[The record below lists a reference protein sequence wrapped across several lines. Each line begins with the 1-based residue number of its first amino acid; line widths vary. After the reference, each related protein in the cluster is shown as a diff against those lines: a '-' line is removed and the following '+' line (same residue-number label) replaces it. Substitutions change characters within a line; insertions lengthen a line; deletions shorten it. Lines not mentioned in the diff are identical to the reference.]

1 MKGASITVV
10 RRTPKTVTVGNVQ
23 QIVHDRFGNVEYTTK
38 NETVNDVLI
47 SPGAT
52 SDMEASRPEGVTV
65 AYTLH
70 FPKTYTGTLEGCDV
84 ILPAPWA
91 GTYHIIGDPREYM
104 DENTPTRWH
113 MPVEV
118 EAAHG

>member
-1 MKGASITVV
+1 MTV
-10 RRTPKTVTVGNVQ
+10 
-23 QIVHDRFGNVEYTTK
+23 D
-38 NETVNDVLI
+38 DVLI
-47 SPGAT
+47 APGAT
-52 SDMEASRPEGVTV
+52 ESLEASRPEGVQV

-70 FPKTYTGTLEGCDV
+70 FPKTFSGTLEGCEV
-84 ILPAPWA
+84 VLPAPWA
-91 GTYHIIGDPREYM
+91 GTYRVIGCPSPYM

>member
-1 MKGASITVV
+1 MRGA
-10 RRTPKTVTVGNVQ
+10 TVTVVTRTSGPA
-23 QIVHDRFGNVEYTTK
+23 DRFGNATYTEAT
-38 NETVNDVLI
+38 EDVADVLV

-52 SDMEASRPEGVTV
+52 DELDASRPEGVHV

-70 FPKTYTGTLEGCDV
+70 FPKTFTGSLEGCDV

-91 GTYHIIGDPREYM
+91 GRYRVIGGPGPYV

-118 EAAHG
+118 EAARG